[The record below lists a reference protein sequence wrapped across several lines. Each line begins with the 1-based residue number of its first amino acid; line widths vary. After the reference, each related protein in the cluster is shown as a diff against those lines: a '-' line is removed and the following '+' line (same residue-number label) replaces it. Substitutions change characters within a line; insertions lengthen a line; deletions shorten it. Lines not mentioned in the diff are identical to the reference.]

1 MLNPYEIR
9 KDFPLL
15 EDRGII
21 YLDNAATSQ
30 KPIQVI
36 KAVERFYRVYNANIH
51 RGLHVLS
58 REASREYEEAH
69 DVVARFINAKSWR
82 EVIFVRNTTEAIN
95 LVAYSWAIDKLKSN
109 DEIIVTVME
118 HHSNLLPWVAVAKKL
133 GVKIKMI
140 GLTSDYTLDYETL
153 NETVTERTRI
163 IAVSHVSNV
172 IGTVND
178 VKNIATLAHEVGAIC
193 IVDGA
198 QSVPHMPVNVR
209 GLDCDFLAFSGH
221 KMLGPTGIG
230 VLYGKEDLLEE
241 MKPFM
246 YGGDMVKEVK
256 YYSGV
261 VEPVWNDLPW
271 KFEAGTPNIAGG
283 VGLAEAVRY
292 LEKIGMESVRAHE
305 VELTNYAVKR
315 LSEIE
320 ELKLFGPSS
329 SAYRCGIISFNL
341 TGLDPHSLA
350 AILDNRKIAV
360 RSGFHCAQPLHEY
373 LGLKEGTVR
382 ASFYIYN
389 TREEVDLLHESLT
402 EVAKIVKGA

>member
-389 TREEVDLLHESLT
+389 TR
-402 EVAKIVKGA
+402 